1 MLSGKEK
8 RALRAQ
14 GNRTVAEV
22 HVGKSGV
29 TPGLLQNIDNA
40 LSTKELVKIKIL
52 RTCPL
57 DKTTVANQIST
68 HLKAEIVQ
76 ILGRTLLVYR
86 PLPEEE

>member
-1 MLSGKEK
+1 MLTGKEK

-22 HVGKSGV
+22 HVGKAGV
-29 TPGLLQNIDNA
+29 TPGLLHNIDNA

-52 RTCPL
+52 RSCPQEKEEVARHISNAL
-57 DKTTVANQIST
+57 D
-68 HLKAEIVQ
+68 AEVVQ
-76 ILGRTLLVYR
+76 ILGRTILVYR

>member
-22 HVGKSGV
+22 HVGKAGV
-29 TPGLLQNIDNA
+29 TSGLLQNLDNA

-52 RTCPL
+52 RSCPQ
-57 DKTTVANQIST
+57 DKTEVAQLVSEQ
-68 HLKAEIVQ
+68 LGAEVVQ

>member
-22 HVGKSGV
+22 HVGKAGV

-40 LSTKELVKIKIL
+40 LSTKELVKVKIL
-52 RTCPL
+52 RSCPQ
-57 DKTTVANQIST
+57 DKEMVAQIIGEQL
-68 HLKAEIVQ
+68 HAEIVQ
-76 ILGRTLLVYR
+76 ILGRTLLLYR